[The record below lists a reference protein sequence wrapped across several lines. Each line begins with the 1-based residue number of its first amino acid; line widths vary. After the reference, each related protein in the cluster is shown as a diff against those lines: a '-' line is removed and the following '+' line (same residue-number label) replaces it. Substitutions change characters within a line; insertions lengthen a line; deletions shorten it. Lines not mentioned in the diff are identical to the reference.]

1 MYYYH
6 LDQLNTPRF
15 VTNNKAEVVWE
26 NQADVYGYEEPETE
40 SDFHKASSFTQPI
53 RFQGQ
58 YLDEESGLHY
68 NRYRYYSPKQQRFI
82 NQDPIGLVG
91 GINHY
96 QYAPNPV
103 NWVDPMGLLCKEGQA
118 KVKAALDAK
127 PEVSGDL
134 RSQIENICKQEQ
146 SGCTADEMVEQINAF
161 DAVTGGL
168 DLFVSGLLNSVVD
181 VVAGGAGIVTLA
193 MSGGDVDAAV
203 HTIESVQSNQIG
215 PFTDAGQAVSEK
227 LAPIVQEY
235 YEDNMAALGD
245 ATLEATGSPA
255 LATMAHKSV
264 EIAATL
270 AGGKTVLNGAK
281 GAKTGLKTP
290 KASVYKFDDLESFNR
305 AANKP
310 KPKST
315 YLYGDHTWKTDDKGR
330 VIEATGKVKLQKADG
345 RAGTDG
351 VSTVLIGKEGKT
363 GDIGF
368 HLIGDQFDGPTNRL
382 NVVPGNGKRIDPNLP
397 PNLNQGAYA
406 KFERKV
412 KEVRLDPNN
421 DGKDIEIKIKPRY
434 SKSNQ
439 TNRPDDFIASY
450 KVAGEKPIKYK
461 FKNQQGG

>member
-1 MYYYH
+1 M
-6 LDQLNTPRF
+6 
-15 VTNNKAEVVWE
+15 
-26 NQADVYGYEEPETE
+26 
-40 SDFHKASSFTQPI
+40 
-53 RFQGQ
+53 
-58 YLDEESGLHY
+58 
-68 NRYRYYSPKQQRFI
+68 
-82 NQDPIGLVG
+82 G

-103 NWVDPMGLLCKEGQA
+103 NWVDPFGLLCKEGQA

-127 PEVSGDL
+127 PEISGDL

-235 YEDNMAALGD
+235 YEDNMAAFGD

-264 EIAATL
+264 EVAATL

-281 GAKTGLKTP
+281 GLKVELNTP
-290 KASVYKFDDLESFNR
+290 EAGVLNSNPLPIKLTRDLNASNLKISPETFNISNLTENKEVHALFIDALKSKA
-305 AANKP
+305 A
-310 KPKST
+310 
-315 YLYGDHTWKTDDKGR
+315 
-330 VIEATGKVKLQKADG
+330 GK
-345 RAGTDG
+345 
-351 VSTVLIGKEGKT
+351 
-363 GDIGF
+363 
-368 HLIGDQFDGPTNRL
+368 
-382 NVVPGNGKRIDPNLP
+382 
-397 PNLNQGAYA
+397 GAYA
-406 KFERKV
+406 RYLNHLESGLTPEQVYKMDKPLVTSAFGQVSAKYTSMLREQHALGNLLEIPDGPLHHWNYNKGNFPDQIFEPRNLYPTKDMNQHIN
-412 KEVRLDPNN
+412 EVHALTTSGHITKSPINPELV
-421 DGKDIEIKIKPRY
+421 IEID
-434 SKSNQ
+434 
-439 TNRPDDFIASY
+439 TSY
-450 KVAGEKPIKYK
+450 FPLP
-461 FKNQQGG
+461 

>member
-1 MYYYH
+1 MALIKQGEVYYYH

-15 VTNNKAEVVWE
+15 VTNKNAEEVWQ
-26 NQADVYGYEEPETE
+26 NHADVYGYEELKAE
-40 SDFHKASSFTQPI
+40 SNKEDSFTQPI

-103 NWVDPMGLLCKEGQA
+103 NWVDPLGLLCKEGQA

-127 PEVSGDL
+127 PEISADL
-134 RSQIENICKQEQ
+134 RNQIENICKQEQ
-146 SGCTADEMVEQINAF
+146 SGCTAVEMVEQINAF

-168 DLFVSGLLNSVVD
+168 DLFVSGLLNTVVD

-235 YEDNMAALGD
+235 YEDNMAGIGD

-255 LATMAHKSV
+255 LATMAYKSV

-270 AGGKTVLNGAK
+270 AGGKTVLNGVKGTKAGLNKVYDKYGNIPEEHFHRYDRYLARNPKNVMSPDDWLVKAERVWANNKGGNAFEQTVREKLNTPLGSGSKPLSIEGFIPDLPVGGKFGVTDVKNVEVLSNSEQLRAFYRYAK
-281 GAKTGLKTP
+281 ANDMPFNIIISQKTKSATEPLLEQIRSTNGKLIEFNIENG
-290 KASVYKFDDLESFNR
+290 KF
-305 AANKP
+305 KP
-310 KPKST
+310 
-315 YLYGDHTWKTDDKGR
+315 L
-330 VIEATGKVKLQKADG
+330 
-345 RAGTDG
+345 
-351 VSTVLIGKEGKT
+351 
-363 GDIGF
+363 DIGT
-368 HLIGDQFDGPTNRL
+368 L
-382 NVVPGNGKRIDPNLP
+382 GNWS
-397 PNLNQGAYA
+397 
-406 KFERKV
+406 RK
-412 KEVRLDPNN
+412 
-421 DGKDIEIKIKPRY
+421 
-434 SKSNQ
+434 
-439 TNRPDDFIASY
+439 
-450 KVAGEKPIKYK
+450 
-461 FKNQQGG
+461 